1 MSFELL
7 CPNQYTTQA
16 NILHLIIMSPKFLCL
31 LIQHNSVSPHYFLG
45 DGLAEEAK
53 LGVLQRVLPSRFV
66 WLLLWVA
73 LRLFPLSPVFPV
85 ISLSLT
91 RWQTSNYP
99 WLWPVHFCIPN
110 SNTMPGPAHA
120 HIFLFVCFVLIK
132 YVLNWPVVR
141 INSKTWH

>member
-45 DGLAEEAK
+45 DGLAEETK

-66 WLLLWVA
+66 
-73 LRLFPLSPVFPV
+73 
-85 ISLSLT
+85 
-91 RWQTSNYP
+91 
-99 WLWPVHFCIPN
+99 
-110 SNTMPGPAHA
+110 
-120 HIFLFVCFVLIK
+120 
-132 YVLNWPVVR
+132 
-141 INSKTWH
+141 